1 MSKAAAGAGILEK
14 VVGPFLKKVKPAKKP
29 LAHRAQKGPRTQ
41 HPPVDPALVT
51 RRTQL
56 AKNNKDAIAARD
68 ELYDSLPPVE
78 PPASKSEVGGMSV
91 AELRQKYGIS
101 AAEAREIREGFRQQ
115 RDAQAKLGQHSEAM
129 GEQGASNVIHQRGQ
143 EPIPTQPGSGAGT
156 FDQMSVTHGP
166 DGKVTDLNVY
176 EAKGGNSPLGARDT
190 PDGRA
195 QQGTTEY
202 LNDVAARDPALADYL
217 AKNPAVREGL
227 QDGSINVN
235 YELVRTRPDGS
246 VSSQPFTIDPSRLT
260 W

>member
-1 MSKAAAGAGILEK
+1 M
-14 VVGPFLKKVKPAKKP
+14 KPAKKP

-129 GEQGASNVIHQRGQ
+129 GEQAPAMSSTNGGAGTH
-143 EPIPTQPGSGAGT
+143 PDPAGSGAGT

-166 DGKVTDLNVY
+166 DG
-176 EAKGGNSPLGARDT
+176 R
-190 PDGRA
+190 
-195 QQGTTEY
+195 
-202 LNDVAARDPALADYL
+202 
-217 AKNPAVREGL
+217 
-227 QDGSINVN
+227 
-235 YELVRTRPDGS
+235 
-246 VSSQPFTIDPSRLT
+246 
-260 W
+260 